1 MPEFIANRI
10 SSKRNVLFSDGVIAS
25 NGSEM
30 IEAKEFIKSD
40 AQEIITVIPSL
51 L

>member
-30 IEAKEFIKSD
+30 IEAKGFTKSD
-40 AQEIITVIPSL
+40 TQEIIRL
-51 L
+51 LT